1 VITVTRRYTDRVSLF
16 DRFRRR
22 GNKPASGGPTT
33 KTLAE
38 LEEFMSSRSGVE
50 AFAEPPTSIYA
61 MTMVVVAAD
70 GEYLRR
76 PVKDDRQARSLTRK
90 HGVPLYDARIVG
102 YPRRMREYDRGVRAP
117 GVSLN
122 DLPPLETIDEHEE

>member
-1 VITVTRRYTDRVSLF
+1 VSLF

-22 GNKPASGGPTT
+22 GKKPAGSGPTS
-33 KTLAE
+33 KTIAE
-38 LEEFMSSRSGVE
+38 LEEFMASRRGVE
-50 AFAEPPTSIYA
+50 AFVEPPTSVYA

-76 PVKDDRQARSLTRK
+76 PIKDDRHARSLTRK

-102 YPRRMREYDRGVRAP
+102 YPKRMRDYDRGVRSS
-117 GVSLN
+117 GISLD
-122 DLPPLETIDEHEE
+122 DLPPLDTIDERED

>member
-1 VITVTRRYTDRVSLF
+1 MSLF

-22 GNKPASGGPTT
+22 GKKPASGGPTA

-38 LEEFMSSRSGVE
+38 LEEFMSSRRGVE
-50 AFAEPPTSIYA
+50 AYAEPPTSIYA

-76 PVKDDRQARSLTRK
+76 PVKDDKQARSITRK

-102 YPRRMREYDRGVRAP
+102 YPRRMRQYDKGVRSA
-117 GVSLN
+117 GISLD
-122 DLPPLETIDEHEE
+122 DLPPLDTIEEDHEE

>member
-1 VITVTRRYTDRVSLF
+1 MSLF

-22 GNKPASGGPTT
+22 GKKPASGGPSA
-33 KTLAE
+33 KTVAE
-38 LEEFMSSRSGVE
+38 LEEFMTTRVGVE
-50 AFAEPPTSIYA
+50 AYAEPPTSIYA

-76 PVKDDRQARSLTRK
+76 PVKDDRQARTLTRK

-102 YPRRMREYDRGVRAP
+102 YPRRMREYDRGLRAQR
-117 GVSLN
+117 VDLE
-122 DLPPLETIDEHEE
+122 DLPPLDTIDDREE

>member
-1 VITVTRRYTDRVSLF
+1 MSLF

-22 GNKPASGGPTT
+22 GKKPAGGGPTS
-33 KTLAE
+33 KTIAE
-38 LEEFMSSRSGVE
+38 LEEFMTSRRGLE
-50 AFAEPPTSIYA
+50 AFVEPPTSIYA

-76 PVKDDRQARSLTRK
+76 PIKDDKQARTLTRK

-102 YPRRMREYDRGVRAP
+102 YPKRMRDYDRGVRSS
-117 GVSLN
+117 GISLD
-122 DLPPLETIDEHEE
+122 DLPPLDTLDERED

>member
-1 VITVTRRYTDRVSLF
+1 MF

-22 GNKPASGGPTT
+22 GKKPAGGGPTSRT
-33 KTLAE
+33 IAD
-38 LEEFMSSRSGVE
+38 LEEFMASRRGVE
-50 AFAEPPTSIYA
+50 AFVEPPTSVYA

-76 PVKDDRQARSLTRK
+76 PIKDGKQARTLTRK

-102 YPRRMREYDRGVRAP
+102 YPKRMRDYDRGVRSS
-117 GVSLN
+117 GISLD
-122 DLPPLETIDEHEE
+122 DLPPLDTIDDRDD

>member
-1 VITVTRRYTDRVSLF
+1 MSFF

-22 GNKPASGGPTT
+22 NKPAGGGPSG
-33 KTLAE
+33 KTIAE
-38 LEEFMSSRSGVE
+38 LEEFMSSRDGVE

-76 PVKDDRQARSLTRK
+76 PVKDDKQARTLTRR

-102 YPRRMREYDRGVRAP
+102 YPRRMREFDRGVRSS
-117 GVSLN
+117 GISLD
-122 DLPPLETIDEHEE
+122 DLPPLETIEDREE

>member
-1 VITVTRRYTDRVSLF
+1 MSFF

-22 GNKPASGGPTT
+22 GKKPASGGPTA

-38 LEEFMSSRSGVE
+38 LEEFMASRRGVE
-50 AFAEPPTSIYA
+50 AYAEPPTSIYA

-76 PVKDDRQARSLTRK
+76 PVKDDKQARSITRK

-102 YPRRMREYDRGVRAP
+102 YPRRMRDYDKGVRSA
-117 GVSLN
+117 GISLD
-122 DLPPLETIDEHEE
+122 DLPPLDTIEEDHEE

>member
-1 VITVTRRYTDRVSLF
+1 MTRSYTRRVSLF

-22 GNKPASGGPTT
+22 GKKPASGGPTA
-33 KTLAE
+33 KTVAE
-38 LEEFMSSRSGVE
+38 LEEFMSSRRGVE

-76 PVKDDRQARSLTRK
+76 PVKDDKQAQTLTRK

-102 YPRRMREYDRGVRAP
+102 YPRRMREYDRGVRSS
-117 GVSLN
+117 GISLD
-122 DLPPLETIDEHEE
+122 DLPPLDTIEEDREE

>member
-1 VITVTRRYTDRVSLF
+1 MSLF

-22 GNKPASGGPTT
+22 GKKPASGGPTA

-38 LEEFMSSRSGVE
+38 LEEFMASRPGVE

-76 PVKDDRQARSLTRK
+76 PVKDDRQARTLTRK

-102 YPRRMREYDRGVRAP
+102 YPRRMREYDRGLRSP
-117 GVSLN
+117 GVSLD
-122 DLPPLETIDEHEE
+122 DLPPLDTIEDRDE

>member
-1 VITVTRRYTDRVSLF
+1 MSLF

-22 GNKPASGGPTT
+22 GKKPASGGANA
-33 KTLAE
+33 KTMAE
-38 LEEFMSSRSGVE
+38 LEEFMSTRQGVE
-50 AFAEPPTSIYA
+50 AYAEPPTSIYA

-76 PVKDDRQARSLTRK
+76 PVKDDKQARTLTRK
-90 HGVPLYDARIVG
+90 HGVPLYDAGIVG
-102 YPRRMREYDRGVRAP
+102 YPTRMREYDRGVRRP

-122 DLPPLETIDEHEE
+122 DLPPLETIEDREE

>member
-1 VITVTRRYTDRVSLF
+1 VSLF

-22 GNKPASGGPTT
+22 GKKPASGGATA
-33 KTLAE
+33 KTVAE
-38 LEEFMSSRSGVE
+38 LEEFMSSRRGVE
-50 AFAEPPTSIYA
+50 AFAEPPTAVYA

-76 PVKDDRQARSLTRK
+76 PVKDDRQARALTRK

-102 YPRRMREYDRGVRAP
+102 YPRRMREYDKGVRSA
-117 GVSLN
+117 GISLD
-122 DLPPLETIDEHEE
+122 DLPPLETIEEDHEE

>member
-1 VITVTRRYTDRVSLF
+1 MSLF

-22 GNKPASGGPTT
+22 GKKPASGGANA
-33 KTLAE
+33 KTMAE
-38 LEEFMSSRSGVE
+38 LEEFMSTRQGVE

-76 PVKDDRQARSLTRK
+76 PVKDDKQARTLTRK

-102 YPRRMREYDRGVRAP
+102 YPRRMREYDRGVRRP

-122 DLPPLETIDEHEE
+122 DLPPLETIEDREE

>member
-1 VITVTRRYTDRVSLF
+1 MSLF

-22 GNKPASGGPTT
+22 GKKPASGGANA
-33 KTLAE
+33 KTMAE
-38 LEEFMSSRSGVE
+38 LEEFMSTRQGVE
-50 AFAEPPTSIYA
+50 AYAEPPTSIYA

-76 PVKDDRQARSLTRK
+76 PVKDDRQARTLTRK

-102 YPRRMREYDRGVRAP
+102 YPRRMREYDRGVRRP
-117 GVSLN
+117 GVSLD
-122 DLPPLETIDEHEE
+122 DLPPLETIEDREE

>member
-1 VITVTRRYTDRVSLF
+1 MSLF

-22 GNKPASGGPTT
+22 GKKPASGGANA
-33 KTLAE
+33 KTMAE
-38 LEEFMSSRSGVE
+38 LEEFMSTRQGVE
-50 AFAEPPTSIYA
+50 AYAEPPTSIYA

-76 PVKDDRQARSLTRK
+76 PVKDDKQARTLTRK

-102 YPRRMREYDRGVRAP
+102 YPRRMREYDRGVRRP

-122 DLPPLETIDEHEE
+122 DLPPLETIEDREE

>member
-1 VITVTRRYTDRVSLF
+1 MRFF

-22 GNKPASGGPTT
+22 GSKPASGGPSA

-38 LEEFMSSRSGVE
+38 LEEFMTSRDGVE

-76 PVKDDRQARSLTRK
+76 PVKDERQARTLTRK

-102 YPRRMREYDRGVRAP
+102 YPRRMREYDRGLRSA
-117 GVSLN
+117 GVSLD
-122 DLPPLETIDEHEE
+122 DLPPLETIEDRDE

>member
-1 VITVTRRYTDRVSLF
+1 MSFF

-22 GNKPASGGPTT
+22 GKKPASGGTT
-33 KTLAE
+33 AKTLAE
-38 LEEFMSSRSGVE
+38 LEEFMASRRGVE
-50 AFAEPPTSIYA
+50 AYAEPPTSIYA

-76 PVKDDRQARSLTRK
+76 PVKDDKQARSITRK

-102 YPRRMREYDRGVRAP
+102 YPRRMRDYDKGVRSA
-117 GVSLN
+117 GISLD
-122 DLPPLETIDEHEE
+122 DLPPLDTIEEDHEE

>member
-1 VITVTRRYTDRVSLF
+1 MRRRYTDRVSLF

-22 GNKPASGGPTT
+22 GKKPASGGPTA
-33 KTLAE
+33 KTLAD

-102 YPRRMREYDRGVRAP
+102 YPRRMREYDRGVRSP
-117 GVSLN
+117 GISLD
-122 DLPPLETIDEHEE
+122 DLPPLETIDEHED

>member
-1 VITVTRRYTDRVSLF
+1 MSLF

-22 GNKPASGGPTT
+22 GKKPASGGPTA
-33 KTLAE
+33 KTIAD
-38 LEEFMSSRSGVE
+38 LEEFMAARAGVE
-50 AFAEPPTSIYA
+50 AFIEPPTSIYA

-76 PVKDDRQARSLTRK
+76 PVKDDKHARALTKK

-102 YPRRMREYDRGVRAP
+102 YPKRMRDYDRGVRSA
-117 GVSLN
+117 GVSLD
-122 DLPPLETIDEHEE
+122 DLPPLDTIDDRDE